1 MTTDT
6 SGSGRA
12 AVCIVTRFS
21 ISARIAT
28 AAIGIA
34 ARSAGTRPARISGGA
49 LTAGISIVKK
59 DGWTI
64 ATANAPTGIAAAPHR
79 RA

>member
-12 AVCIVTRFS
+12 AVSTVTRFS
-21 ISARIAT
+21 IFARIAI

-34 ARSAGTRPARISGGA
+34 ARSAAARLARISGA
-49 LTAGISIVKK
+49 APTAGISKAKK
-59 DGWTI
+59 DAWTI
-64 ATANAPTGIAAAPHR
+64 ATANAPIGIAAAPHR
-79 RA
+79 LA